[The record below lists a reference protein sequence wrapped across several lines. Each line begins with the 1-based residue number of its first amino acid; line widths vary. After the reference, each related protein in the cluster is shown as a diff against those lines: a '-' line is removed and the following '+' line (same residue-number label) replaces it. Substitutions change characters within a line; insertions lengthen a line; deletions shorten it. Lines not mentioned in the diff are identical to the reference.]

1 VIAFDPAYRWA
12 MVIGPDPSYLWI
24 LARAPRVSNAVRVSL
39 LAQAA
44 AAGVNTAG
52 LIWVDHSER

>member
-1 VIAFDPAYRWA
+1 